1 MPEADLKGIMV
12 QQMITGGRELVLG
25 VSHEPQFGHLI
36 MFGLGGIYVEALKDV
51 TFRIAPVGINEARE
65 MIQEI
70 RAFPLLKGVR
80 GEKSVDIDAIVENIL
95 RLSQLVKDFPEII
108 EMDINPLVV
117 FPKAT
122 APLQ

>member
-51 TFRIAPVGINEARE
+51 TFRIAPVGINERRE
-65 MIQEI
+65 
-70 RAFPLLKGVR
+70 R
-80 GEKSVDIDAIVENIL
+80 
-95 RLSQLVKDFPEII
+95 
-108 EMDINPLVV
+108 
-117 FPKAT
+117 
-122 APLQ
+122 